1 MISEITEMFSTSIS
15 AVSGWFVDLMT
26 KTGAT
31 PLYLVMVFMFL
42 VCSFLLAPLFKRSFG
57 GAGSDKAEKRRDSE

>member
-1 MISEITEMFSTSIS
+1 MITDIVDLLGTSIS
-15 AVSGWFVDLMT
+15 AVSGWFLDIMT
-26 KTGAT
+26 ETGAS